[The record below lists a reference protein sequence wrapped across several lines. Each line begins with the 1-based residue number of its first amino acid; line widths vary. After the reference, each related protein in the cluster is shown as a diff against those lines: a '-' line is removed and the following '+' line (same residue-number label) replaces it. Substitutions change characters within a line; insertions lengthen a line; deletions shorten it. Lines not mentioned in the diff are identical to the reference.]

1 MFNNIILGINSNK
14 YIYAIS
20 MILMNMGA
28 RYIDIDLN
36 EVHIKFLSSTL
47 IRRILIFTIA
57 FIATRDIIASLIITA
72 SFIIIVLNLF
82 NSSSKYCILPAELK
96 KYDTNNDGKISPQE
110 IKHAYHILKKAGK
123 IK

>member
-96 KYDTNNDGKISPQE
+96 KYDTNNG
-110 IKHAYHILKKAGK
+110 
-123 IK
+123 